1 MNALAPVSPSP
12 QAPLQPP
19 LQALDV
25 TSLRAVLAELRP
37 ALLPCRFE
45 KAQQNAPATLQLGF
59 RGLERRFWLE
69 ISWQAEAPRLLAIDP
84 PARCGAGSTLALQ
97 LQHGLGGLALVAIH
111 QSGWERVVELGFA
124 QRPTDPITRTV
135 VVELMGRHSNVFL
148 LDGQRRVVALGRQ
161 VREQQSRLRPIATGD
176 AYGAPPP
183 LQGSIPDPAE
193 TFEHWKARLALVPV
207 ALRRALQEA
216 YQGLSP
222 ALALQLAGD
231 RPGSSTD
238 LLHRPVDQ
246 LTGADWL
253 GLWRCWQRWLHCIEA
268 DQFSFATGGTTAY
281 RCWLEAQDERV
292 GSLALPGG
300 PSPDLPLNRA
310 LASYYAKELNRRQF
324 EQRLLI
330 LRQRAQRALERERR
344 LMVEQEGL
352 LARVENSDALQ
363 ERAHALL
370 SGLAPN
376 REEIDQAQ
384 VLYRQARKLRRSAAA
399 IVPRIE
405 HHRQRLERIEA
416 SLTFL
421 EQADDL
427 EQLDGLESEWG
438 DSGAGDRRQRRPSAA
453 VAAEAPRPLEL
464 RTAGGLRVQVGRNH
478 RQNDWISLRQARR
491 GDLWFHAQESPG
503 SHVVLKCSEAVA
515 RDDDLQLA
523 ADLAAHFS
531 RARGNARVAV
541 VMVPVDQLQRIPGAG
556 AGTVRHRGGE
566 RLWAEPGRAAIWLER
581 SATESDQPLPSLGSV
596 RRP

>member
-1 MNALAPVSPSP
+1 MNASAPVTPSP
-12 QAPLQPP
+12 QAPLKPP
-19 LQALDV
+19 LQALDL

-45 KAQQNAPATLQLGF
+45 KAQQNGPATVQLGL

-84 PARCGAGSTLALQ
+84 PARSGAGSTLALQ

-111 QSGWERVVELGFA
+111 QSSWERVVELGFA
-124 QRPTDPITRTV
+124 QRPTDPITRTLV
-135 VVELMGRHSNVFL
+135 AELMGRHSNVFL
-148 LDGQRRVVALGRQ
+148 LDGQRRVIALGRQ

-176 AYGAPPP
+176 AYSEPPA
-183 LQGSIPDPAE
+183 LQGHIPDPSE

-207 ALRRALQEA
+207 VLRRALQEA

-231 RPGSSTD
+231 RPGTSTD
-238 LLHRPVDQ
+238 LLNRPVDQ
-246 LTGADWL
+246 LTDADWL
-253 GLWRCWQRWLHCIEA
+253 ALWRCWQRWLHCLDA
-268 DQFSFATGGTTAY
+268 DEFAFAPGGTTAY
-281 RCWLEAQDERV
+281 RCWSDTQDEAV
-292 GSLALPGG
+292 LSLETPEVL
-300 PSPDLPLNRA
+300 SPDLPLNRA
-310 LASYYAKELNRRQF
+310 LAGYYAKELNRRQF
-324 EQRLLI
+324 EQRLLT

-344 LMVEQEGL
+344 LLVEQEGL
-352 LARVENSDALQ
+352 LARVENSGALQ

-370 SGLAPN
+370 SGLAPS

-384 VLYRQARKLRRSAAA
+384 GLYRQARKLRRSSAA

-405 HHRQRLERIEA
+405 HHRQRLERVEA

-438 DSGAGDRRQRRPSAA
+438 DLGAGDRRRRRPNATA
-453 VAAEAPRPLEL
+453 MAEAPRPLEL

-491 GDLWFHAQESPG
+491 GDLWFHAQECPG
-503 SHVVLKCSEAVA
+503 SHVVLKCSEAAA
-515 RDDDLQLA
+515 REDDLQLA

-531 RARGNARVAV
+531 RARGNGRVAV
-541 VMVPVDQLQRIPGAG
+541 VMVPVDQLQRLPGAG

-581 SATESDQPLPSLGSV
+581 SATESDLPVPSLGSV